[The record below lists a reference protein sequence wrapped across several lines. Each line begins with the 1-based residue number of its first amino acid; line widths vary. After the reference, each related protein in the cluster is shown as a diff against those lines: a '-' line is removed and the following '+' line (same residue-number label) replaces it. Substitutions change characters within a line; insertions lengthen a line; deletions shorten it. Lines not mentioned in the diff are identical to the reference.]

1 MTALNITD
9 LDRAPCGYLVFN
21 DDGEILRVNQ
31 TLVTLLGF
39 VDKTT
44 ANGRSLESILTISGK
59 LFYQTHFFPLIKLH
73 GKAEEIFF
81 WLVGTTGERVP
92 VICNAHRTQ
101 EAGQWVNQCIFFP
114 VRQRSLYEQELLRAK
129 KEAENEA
136 NRTEALE
143 QARRTLEDH
152 ALALDRRLARQR
164 QINENLIQFGKIV
177 SHDLQE
183 PIRKTT
189 LFAAKVIEQNIAVL
203 KPQSR
208 VELEKIEVLSKQIRQ
223 LAMSLEHFVSLG
235 VLPDTPTPVDLPELI
250 RKAIRQIDDD
260 GRLDAIFNF
269 GFLPVIEG
277 YPVQLQELFFQ
288 LLHNAVSYRD
298 VSRTLTIGIGATIV
312 QQNIYQEFKAKHRY
326 ESFARIVLTDDG
338 PGFDASGD
346 IFRILRHPDNR
357 IRKLSFGLAFCKQI
371 TDNHFGSIDVLS
383 EPGKGT
389 TVTILLPLVQETE
402 KINEHYLE

>member
-9 LDRAPCGYLVFN
+9 LDSAPCGFLVFN
-21 DDGEILRVNQ
+21 DEGKILRVNQ
-31 TLVTLLGF
+31 TLMTLLGL
-39 VDKTT
+39 VDKNN
-44 ANGRSLESILTISGK
+44 ANGRGLESILTVSSK

-81 WLVGTTGERVP
+81 WLVGTTGERIP

-101 EAGQWVNQCIFFP
+101 EDGEWVNQCIFFP

-129 KEAENEA
+129 KEAESEA
-136 NRTEALE
+136 NRMETLE

-189 LFAAKVIEQNIAVL
+189 LYAAKVIEQNKAVL
-203 KPQSR
+203 RSESR
-208 VELEKIEVLSKQIRQ
+208 VELEKIGILSQQIRQ
-223 LAMSLEHFVSLG
+223 LAISLEHFVSLG
-235 VLPDTPTPVDLPELI
+235 VIPDKPSPVNLPEVI
-250 RKAIRQIDDD
+250 RKAIRQIDDE
-260 GRLDAIFNF
+260 GRLDAIFNL
-269 GFLPVIEG
+269 GSLPVIEG

-298 VSRTLTIGIGATIV
+298 VSKTLTIGVGATII

-326 ESFARIVLTDDG
+326 VSFARIVLTDDG
-338 PGFDASGD
+338 RGFDASGD
-346 IFRILRHPDNR
+346 IFRILRHRDSR

-402 KINEHYLE
+402 KINEHF